1 MSTDEE
7 EWKKAHLQELSRL
20 MERFDQATGK
30 ASANV
35 LAQTLKSDK
44 NLTKISNGI
53 KKVDW
58 VKLIGRIQQNMV
70 RVPEK
75 VEAPIQERREKTPT
89 SVNKPSAGTSPETSK
104 VEKDVPERGDAIG
117 E

>member
-1 MSTDEE
+1 M
-7 EWKKAHLQELSRL
+7 QELSGL
-20 MERFDQATGK
+20 METFDQVTGK

-53 KKVDW
+53 RKVDW
-58 VKLIGRIQQNMV
+58 GKLIVRIQQHMV

>member
-1 MSTDEE
+1 
-7 EWKKAHLQELSRL
+7 

-58 VKLIGRIQQNMV
+58 DKLIGRIQQNAV

-75 VEAPIQERREKTPT
+75 VEAPIQAKGETPT
-89 SVNKPSAGTSPETSK
+89 SVNKPSADTSPETSK

>member
-1 MSTDEE
+1 
-7 EWKKAHLQELSRL
+7 

-58 VKLIGRIQQNMV
+58 DKLIGRIQQNMV

-75 VEAPIQERREKTPT
+75 VEAPIQAKGETPT
-89 SVNKPSAGTSPETSK
+89 SVNKPLADTSPDTRK
-104 VEKDVPERGDAIG
+104 VEKDVLAKGDAIG

>member
-1 MSTDEE
+1 
-7 EWKKAHLQELSRL
+7 

-30 ASANV
+30 ASENV

-58 VKLIGRIQQNMV
+58 DKLIGRIQQNMV

-75 VEAPIQERREKTPT
+75 VEAPIQAKGETPT
-89 SVNKPSAGTSPETSK
+89 SVNKPLADTSPDTRK
-104 VEKDVPERGDAIG
+104 VEKDVLAKGDAIG

>member
-1 MSTDEE
+1 
-7 EWKKAHLQELSRL
+7 

-30 ASANV
+30 ASENV

-58 VKLIGRIQQNMV
+58 DKLIGRIQQNTV

-75 VEAPIQERREKTPT
+75 VEAPIQAKGETPT
-89 SVNKPSAGTSPETSK
+89 SVNKPLADTSPDTRK
-104 VEKDVPERGDAIG
+104 VEKDVLAKGDAIG

>member
-1 MSTDEE
+1 
-7 EWKKAHLQELSRL
+7 
-20 MERFDQATGK
+20 MEKFDQATGK

-58 VKLIGRIQQNMV
+58 DKLIGRIQQNMV

-75 VEAPIQERREKTPT
+75 VEAPIQAKGETPT
-89 SVNKPSAGTSPETSK
+89 LVNKPSAGTSPDTRK
-104 VEKDVPERGDAIG
+104 VEKDVLAKGDAIG

>member
-1 MSTDEE
+1 
-7 EWKKAHLQELSRL
+7 
-20 MERFDQATGK
+20 MEKFDQVTGK
-30 ASANV
+30 ASENV

-44 NLTKISNGI
+44 NLTNISNGI

-58 VKLIGRIQQNMV
+58 DKLIGRIQQNTV

-75 VEAPIQERREKTPT
+75 VEAPIQERGEKTPT
-89 SVNKPSAGTSPETSK
+89 STNKPSASTSPETSK
-104 VEKDVPERGDAIG
+104 VAKDIPEKGDAIG

>member
-1 MSTDEE
+1 
-7 EWKKAHLQELSRL
+7 
-20 MERFDQATGK
+20 MERFDQVTGK
-30 ASANV
+30 ASENV

-58 VKLIGRIQQNMV
+58 DKLIGRIQQNMV

-75 VEAPIQERREKTPT
+75 VEAPIQAKGETPT
-89 SVNKPSAGTSPETSK
+89 SVNKPLADTSPDTRK
-104 VEKDVPERGDAIG
+104 VEKDVLAKGDAIG

>member
-1 MSTDEE
+1 M
-7 EWKKAHLQELSRL
+7 QELSRL

-30 ASANV
+30 ASENV

-58 VKLIGRIQQNMV
+58 DKLIGRIQQNTV

-75 VEAPIQERREKTPT
+75 VEAPIQAKGETPT
-89 SVNKPSAGTSPETSK
+89 SVNKPSASTSPETSK
-104 VEKDVPERGDAIG
+104 VAKDITEKGDAIG